1 MSLVES
7 LKQFPHSNGLNWV
20 ETCMVFYAQYYIVRS
35 KLIILLCFLNVIF
48 YFTLHKIEI
57 ASFYLI

>member
-48 YFTLHKIEI
+48 ISLYIKLK
-57 ASFYLI
+57 